1 MQPGT
6 MTFKILEKIG
16 QVARGEID
24 ASELPGSTT
33 ERMAIGLALNALHQ
47 TNESYAGQEEDAWFY
62 LDRAQRDVVKA
73 INPEYRKS
81 KWDKIR
87 LPN

>member
-1 MQPGT
+1 MQAGT

-33 ERMAIGLALNALHQ
+33 ERMAIGLALNALHK
-47 TNESYAGQEEDAWFY
+47 TNDSYAGQEEHAWRY
-62 LDRAQRDVVKA
+62 LDQGQRALVQA
-73 INPEYRKS
+73 INPEYRKR
-81 KWDKIR
+81 KWEK
-87 LPN
+87 LQ

>member
-24 ASELPGSTT
+24 VEALPGSTT
-33 ERMAIGLALNALHQ
+33 ERMAIGLALDALEK
-47 TNESYAGQEEDAWFY
+47 TNPSFSGDEAGAWWR
-62 LDRAQRDVVKA
+62 LDVSQRAVVQA
-73 INPEYRKS
+73 FNPEYRKR
-81 KWDKIR
+81 KWEDD
-87 LPN
+87 L